1 MTHNLSGQLVTVFGG
16 GGFIGRY
23 VAQQLLS
30 AGARVRVAQRQPKLA
45 EFLKPLGN
53 LGQTQFAAV
62 DVRNAASVARVIA
75 GSDAVVNLVGAFAD
89 MDAVQHRGAA
99 NIANAARDA
108 GVSRLVHVSAI
119 GADVNSPAVYGR
131 SKGLGE
137 AAVLAAVPTATILR
151 PSTVFGREDQFINR
165 FAGMI
170 RMAPVVP
177 LVAGAAKFQPVYVGD
192 VASAVRAAL
201 TDPAAAGRTFEL
213 GGPQILSMEELFRWI
228 ARAIGRDPLFAPV
241 PDAVAAAMARFT
253 GWLPFAPIT
262 WDQWLMLQKDTVVA
276 PGAATLADLGITPT
290 ALEAVAPEWL
300 VAYRRHGRFAAS
312 AY

>member
-1 MTHNLSGQLVTVFGG
+1 MTIDFSNQLITLFGG

-62 DVRNAASVARVIA
+62 DVRDAASVARVVA
-75 GSDAVVNLVGAFAD
+75 GSDAVVNLVGAFSD
-89 MDAVQHRGAA
+89 MEAVQHRGAA

-108 GVSRLVHVSAI
+108 GVTRLVHVSAI
-119 GADVNSPAVYGR
+119 GADVNSPAEYGR

-170 RMAPVVP
+170 RMTPVVP
-177 LVAGAAKFQPVYVGD
+177 LVAGSAKFQPVD

-241 PDAVAAAMARFT
+241 PNAVAAGMARFT
-253 GWLPFAPIT
+253 GWLPGAPIT
-262 WDQWLMLQKDTVVA
+262 WDQWLMLQKDTVVG
-276 PGAATLADLGITPT
+276 PGAATLGDLGITAT
-290 ALEAVAPEWL
+290 SLEAVAPEWL
-300 VAYRRHGRFAAS
+300 VAYRRHGRFAAIVKE
-312 AY
+312 